1 MSKNTKVY
9 VVTRDGRRVEEKN
22 YTTRKEAK
30 DRFDAL
36 AKMLRIFRD
45 PDLRKIGI
53 SETLEPH
60 KIR

>member
-1 MSKNTKVY
+1 MSKDTKVY

-45 PDLRKIGI
+45 PDLRRIGI
-53 SETLEPH
+53 RETNEPY

>member
-1 MSKNTKVY
+1 MSITNTVF
-9 VVTRDGRRVEEKN
+9 VVTRDGRRIEERN
-22 YTTRKEAK
+22 YATRREAK
-30 DRFDAL
+30 DRLNAL
-36 AKMLRIFRD
+36 AKTLRIWRD

>member
-30 DRFDAL
+30 DRSDAL
-36 AKMLRIFRD
+36 AKMLRTFRD

-53 SETLEPH
+53 RETLEPY